1 MSHGVSIAN
10 LPLELKW
17 KPWLISSFMKPIYV
31 FLIYLIT
38 LFKKRKD
45 LFEKLWHRR
54 VTDYDLGLDWNR
66 QKGGN
71 RNVGDYFEK
80 AMVWLAVLY
89 SMVLIVSWL
98 FQPNMPFKAT
108 GRLPIYMN
116 ANNWGMFI
124 REGNYLVSK
133 WKIFSRNWTFVEQS
147 TIFVEIYS
155 NCFFSNNLR
164 TSVIPSLVP

>member
-1 MSHGVSIAN
+1 VSHGVSIAN

-116 ANNWGMFI
+116 ANNWVLCDLVKLKIAFI
-124 REGNYLVSK
+124 LFAVC
-133 WKIFSRNWTFVEQS
+133 TFIQYIQRKSFE
-147 TIFVEIYS
+147 
-155 NCFFSNNLR
+155 NLD
-164 TSVIPSLVP
+164 